1 MSVTDKFTV
10 ELLTPPA
17 LEVSLLGTQVI
28 YAGAPPVT
36 NADVIEIQQANNFTP
51 LSILKHTTGWALAQ
65 ANSLANADIW
75 LCVEAT
81 PTSFKVASTCRIY
94 EFPSHNLGADNTP
107 LFLSPTTA
115 GRATSTPPMTGQFR
129 VIVGV
134 IFDADRIFWNPEL
147 TAEVV

>member
-1 MSVTDKFTV
+1 MSPPDLSV
-10 ELLTPPA
+10 ELTSPPT
-17 LEVSLLGTQVI
+17 LEVSLVGTQVV

-51 LSILKHTTGWALAQ
+51 LSILKHTTSWELAQ

-81 PTSFKVASTCRIY
+81 PTMFKIASTCRIY

-107 LFLSPTTA
+107 LFLSPITP
-115 GRATSTPPMTGQFR
+115 GLLTSIPPMTGQLR
-129 VIVGV
+129 VIVGL
-134 IFDADRIFWNPEL
+134 IFDADRIFWNPAL